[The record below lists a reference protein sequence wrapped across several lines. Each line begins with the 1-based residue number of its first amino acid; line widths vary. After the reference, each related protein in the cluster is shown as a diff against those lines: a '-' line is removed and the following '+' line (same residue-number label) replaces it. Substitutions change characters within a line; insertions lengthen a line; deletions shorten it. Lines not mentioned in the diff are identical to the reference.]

1 MFDAPAKALPGV
13 VRTHNAAVV
22 LHQLRLHAPLSRAD
36 LAKRI
41 GLNRSTVSSIV
52 TQLIHA
58 GLIQET
64 CRQTDKLGR
73 PGLSLAIN
81 PGGGCVVGVE
91 IDSTGVRVVLTDFTA
106 KSVWRRSVQVDE
118 GEPQETYLSCAEEF
132 VRQALFQ
139 AQVEGL
145 RVLGVGV
152 ALPGLVDVHRGEL
165 CYAPSLH
172 WHDVPFRARWSKRFG
187 LPILIENNANA
198 AALGEYTFGVAQNV
212 PNFIYI
218 GAGAT
223 MGGGIVI
230 NGELFRGRGGFAG
243 EMGHMTLD
251 PNGVLC
257 SCGRQG
263 CWETLVGPD
272 QVVAHYRR
280 RSPQQ
285 AARVLGAG
293 GEESDFAKIVRAA
306 EADDLAAEAVMQEM
320 GQNLGIGIA
329 NLVNI
334 FNPQLV
340 VLGGHYSL
348 AHETVIPMI
357 KETIK
362 RHSLFPMRTSL
373 SVLPSQRGVDDSILG
388 AVALVLDDRMR
399 APV

>member
-1 MFDAPAKALPGV
+1 MFDAPVKALPGV

-52 TQLIHA
+52 AQLLHA

-64 CRQTDKLGR
+64 CRQTDRLGR

-81 PGGGCVVGVE
+81 PEGGCAVGVE
-91 IDSTGVRVVLTDFTA
+91 LDAASVRVVLTDFTA
-106 KSVWRRSVQVDE
+106 KSVWRRSLQLDCD
-118 GEPQETYLSCAEEF
+118 GHQDDYLRGAEEM
-132 VRQALFQ
+132 VRKALLR
-139 AQVEGL
+139 AQSMGQ
-145 RVLGVGV
+145 RVLGIGV
-152 ALPGLVDVHRGEL
+152 ALPGLVDVLCGEL
-165 CYAPSLH
+165 RYAPSLH
-172 WHDVPFRARWSKRFG
+172 WHDIPFRARWSKSFG
-187 LPILIENNANA
+187 LPVLIENSANA
-198 AALGEYTFGVAQNV
+198 AALGEYYFGVAQNV
-212 PNFIYI
+212 PNFLYI

-223 MGGGIVI
+223 MSGGIVI

-251 PNGVLC
+251 PAGAQCN
-257 SCGRQG
+257 CGRKG
-263 CWETLVGPD
+263 CWETLVGPV
-272 QVVAHYRR
+272 QVVAEYRR
-280 RSPQQ
+280 RAPRADQ
-285 AARVLGAG
+285 VLQEGS
-293 GEESDFAKIVRAA
+293 EESDFAKVVHAA
-306 EADDLAAEAVMQEM
+306 EAGDLAAEAVLQQM
-320 GQNLGIGIA
+320 GENLGIGIA

-340 VLGGHYSL
+340 VLGGCYSL

-357 KETIK
+357 KETVK
-362 RHSLFPMRTSL
+362 RHSLFPMRTAL
-373 SVLPSQRGVDDSILG
+373 SVLPSQRGVDDGILG